1 MIYTVTLNPSLDY
14 IISVESFTAGKT
26 NRTAQ
31 EALFPGGKGINVS
44 IMLTHLGIET
54 TALGF
59 TAGFTG
65 AEIERRV
72 RCEGC
77 RCDFI
82 RLREGFSRI
91 NVKMSQI
98 EGTEINGQGPD
109 IEPDEM
115 DKFMERLDSIQ
126 SGDVLVLA
134 GSIPASLSEY
144 TYVQMIER
152 VSGRGISTV
161 VDASGSLLKNVLPYR
176 PFLIKPN
183 RDELGDL
190 FGVTVQ
196 TKKDAADY
204 GKKLMDMG
212 ARNVIVSMAGEGAV
226 FLCEDGRVFEGEAPR
241 QKVVSGVGAGDSMVA
256 GFLAGWTSTG
266 NYEAALRR
274 GIAAGSASAF
284 CEFLADK
291 AAVDELESQV
301 EITRMS

>member
-14 IISVESFTAGKT
+14 IVAVDHFTAGKT
-26 NRTAQ
+26 NRTTQ

-59 TAGFTG
+59 LGGFTG
-65 AEIERRV
+65 NEIERRV
-72 RCEGC
+72 RDEGC
-77 RCDFI
+77 RCDFV
-82 RLREGFSRI
+82 RLNQGLSRI

-98 EGTEINGQGPD
+98 EGTEINGRGPD
-109 IEPDEM
+109 IGPDEINTFM
-115 DKFMERLDSIQ
+115 DRLDSLQ
-126 SGDVLVLA
+126 SGDILVLA

-183 RDELGDL
+183 LDELGDL

-196 TKKDAADY
+196 TKKDAAVY
-204 GKKLMDMG
+204 GEKLLDLG
-212 ARNVIVSMAGEGAV
+212 ACNVIVSMAGEGAV
-226 FLCEDGRVFEGEAPR
+226 FLCEDGRVFEADAPR
-241 QKVVSGVGAGDSMVA
+241 QKVVSGVGAGDSLVA

-266 NYEAALRR
+266 NYEVALRR

-284 CEFLADK
+284 CEFLAEK
-291 AAVDELESQV
+291 AAVDALENQV
-301 EITRMS
+301 EIIRVS